1 VLSISRSFPARGFL
15 PAATFAGGRPQ
26 KLAGAALLFTLLR
39 VENPRSVKPFAPAAL
54 APYKRAHM
62 TANQMFTE
70 MSPALAVRIVEEVHA
85 TDKDLYRVALANVA
99 MAKKVRPIFLEQRTK
114 AERFRMMAEAL
125 RRTDLQVVAGNVIS
139 GWLVKNQQPLL
150 IDFLTALHI
159 PHQNGVVDTL
169 PATVDDKD
177 LHDAVELLLGKSTPE
192 VVGLYLRAFYDM
204 NEADWPNLKKI
215 IAEDVRLM
223 LGA

>member
-1 VLSISRSFPARGFL
+1 
-15 PAATFAGGRPQ
+15 
-26 KLAGAALLFTLLR
+26 
-39 VENPRSVKPFAPAAL
+39 
-54 APYKRAHM
+54 M
-62 TANQMFTE
+62 TANQMFVE
-70 MSPALAVRIVEEVHA
+70 MSPALAVRIIEEVHA

-125 RRTDLQVVAGNVIS
+125 RRTDLPLVAGNVIS

-159 PHQNGVVDTL
+159 PHQNGVVETL
-169 PATVDDKD
+169 PATVDDQD
-177 LHDAVELLLGKSTPE
+177 LHDAVELLLGKNPPE
-192 VVGLYLRAFYDM
+192 VVGLYLRTFHDM

-215 IAEDVRLM
+215 LAEDVRLM